1 VELGYA
7 VVLEMSGFVHDGA
20 AEQDD
25 VGTVW
30 RFRRDRQDGPQP
42 RGDRPDGREQPG
54 MGDRRAG

>member
-1 VELGYA
+1 
-7 VVLEMSGFVHDGA
+7 VLEKSGFVHDGT

-30 RFRRDRQDGPQP
+30 RFRCDRQDGPQP